1 MRLSDPMARV
11 FHGLWCTFDP
21 MVGNGYDQ
29 CIVRR
34 FRFFGDLEKSEFFHF
49 SSSPN
54 REAIPHFHT
63 FTNFSFHHQ
72 IISFQAREIHRT
84 CKEITSLK
92 VTSLLLVFAWLKLMI
107 LGIFGLCS

>member
-1 MRLSDPMARV
+1 MAKSDQ
-11 FHGLWCTFDP
+11 
-21 MVGNGYDQ
+21 DQ

-34 FRFFGDLEKSEFFHF
+34 FSFFGDLEKSEFFHF

-92 VTSLLLVFAWLKLMI
+92 EARKRRIVRERICLEACRDDGEPSETVGHVDGEDFVDYP
-107 LGIFGLCS
+107 GV

>member
-1 MRLSDPMARV
+1 MAKSDQ
-11 FHGLWCTFDP
+11 
-21 MVGNGYDQ
+21 DQ

-34 FRFFGDLEKSEFFHF
+34 FSFFGDLEKSEFFHF

-92 VTSLLLVFAWLKLMI
+92 MTESLARLWVMRMARTSWTI
-107 LGIFGLCS
+107 PECRE